1 MADAVK
7 ITDVVTRRVNQLVL
21 LLKRG
26 DRLKGSLAV
35 SRATAEVLRQIVA
48 STRWS
53 NAKVLIESVK
63 TVGRKLIAAKPLE
76 LAIVNTVRR
85 VLHIIREEY
94 ANTQLET
101 EEEETKRSGTSLTSS
116 VGVTIP
122 TFSLNSP
129 TTPTPTTPTSSSSG
143 DSLLRRSTS
152 FAPSL
157 AVSTD
162 TLLRRP
168 SARLLDPAGP
178 SLVRVLEA
186 DESNAQEDLTRTY
199 SNLKASIVEALQEMI
214 DELSAMS
221 RSIADQAIEHVHA
234 NEIIMT
240 FGRSR
245 TVEEFLRTAARK
257 RKFEVIVAESSP
269 SNSGQEMATALSQ
282 HGISTTLITDAA
294 IFAMMA
300 RVNKVIVGT
309 HAVMANGGLIAQ
321 TGIHALAL
329 AARHHSVPFVVCA
342 GLYKLC
348 PLYAHDQDT
357 FNELRPPSEVLP
369 LTTVQQ
375 LGSEVSVQ
383 NPAWDYVPPDLVSLY
398 ITNSGGHNPSY
409 IYRLLAEY
417 YHVEDFDL

>member
-1 MADAVK
+1 MADL
-7 ITDVVTRRVNQLVL
+7 VTRRVNQLVL
-21 LLKRG
+21 ALKRG
-26 DRLKGSLAV
+26 QKLTGSFAV
-35 SRATAEVLRQIVA
+35 SRATAEVMRLLVA

-76 LAIVNTVRR
+76 LGIVNTVRR

-94 ANTQLET
+94 ATSQLET
-101 EEEETKRSGTSLTSS
+101 EEEETKKTGANPLTASS
-116 VGVTIP
+116 NAVPSAGP
-122 TFSLNSP
+122 L
-129 TTPTPTTPTSSSSG
+129 
-143 DSLLRRSTS
+143 DSVLRRSTS
-152 FAPSL
+152 VLSSL

-162 TLLRRP
+162 SLLRRP
-168 SARLLDPAGP
+168 SGRLLDPTGP
-178 SLVRVLEA
+178 SLIRVLET
-186 DESNAQEDLTRTY
+186 DEAGAQEDLTRSYT
-199 SNLKASIVEALQEMI
+199 NLKSSIMEALQEMI
-214 DELSAMS
+214 DELGAMS

-240 FGRSR
+240 FGRSK
-245 TVEEFLRTAARK
+245 TVEEFLKAAARK

-269 SNSGQEMATALSQ
+269 SNSGQEMATALSAL
-282 HGISTTLITDAA
+282 GISTTLITDAA

-321 TGIHALAL
+321 TGIHMLAL

-357 FNELRPPSEVLP
+357 FNELRPPSEVLKV
-369 LTTVQQ
+369 TDVQH
-375 LGSEVSVQ
+375 LGADVSVQ

-417 YHVEDFDL
+417 YHPEDFDL

>member
-1 MADAVK
+1 MHSMVFRWHCNDGG
-7 ITDVVTRRVNQLVL
+7 RRVNQLVL

-221 RSIADQAIEHVHA
+221 RSIADQAIERNYHDIWSI
-234 NEIIMT
+234 E
-240 FGRSR
+240 
-245 TVEEFLRTAARK
+245 
-257 RKFEVIVAESSP
+257 
-269 SNSGQEMATALSQ
+269 
-282 HGISTTLITDAA
+282 
-294 IFAMMA
+294 
-300 RVNKVIVGT
+300 
-309 HAVMANGGLIAQ
+309 NGG
-321 TGIHALAL
+321 
-329 AARHHSVPFVVCA
+329 RVS
-342 GLYKLC
+342 
-348 PLYAHDQDT
+348 AH
-357 FNELRPPSEVLP
+357 
-369 LTTVQQ
+369 
-375 LGSEVSVQ
+375 
-383 NPAWDYVPPDLVSLY
+383 
-398 ITNSGGHNPSY
+398 GGTKTKVRSH
-409 IYRLLAEY
+409 RR
-417 YHVEDFDL
+417 